1 MVGSM
6 RKGTLDEDG
15 LEQDFGK
22 DRKRMQV
29 VHKKETKC
37 TNVLLNFF
45 QKANISTEYFSR
57 RL

>member
-1 MVGSM
+1 M
-6 RKGTLDEDG
+6 RKGTLGEDG
-15 LEQDFGK
+15 LEQDFGE
-22 DRKRMQV
+22 DRKQMQV

-57 RL
+57 RS